1 MKYKRILLK
10 LSGEALIGNKNFGID
25 SNKLENYSNEITVD
39 CNEND
44 IVIRRSKSKLLTIK
58 TLNLVQVFKRWHI

>member
-25 SNKLENYSNEITVD
+25 SNKLENYSNEIKNNNTD
-39 CNEND
+39 
-44 IVIRRSKSKLLTIK
+44 KSSLLNK
-58 TLNLVQVFKRWHI
+58 KSCS

>member
-25 SNKLENYSNEITVD
+25 SNKLENYSSEIKNIQNKTINEIFFTIFMD
-39 CNEND
+39 MDLD
-44 IVIRRSKSKLLTIK
+44 ILFV
-58 TLNLVQVFKRWHI
+58 HC